1 MVCLHYTPFFCL
13 IRCLYIFYYAVL
25 LFYYQRLV
33 EVSAA
38 RNCVY

>member
-1 MVCLHYTPFFCL
+1 MNQMF
-13 IRCLYIFYYAVL
+13 IYIFYYAVL

-38 RNCVY
+38 RKCV